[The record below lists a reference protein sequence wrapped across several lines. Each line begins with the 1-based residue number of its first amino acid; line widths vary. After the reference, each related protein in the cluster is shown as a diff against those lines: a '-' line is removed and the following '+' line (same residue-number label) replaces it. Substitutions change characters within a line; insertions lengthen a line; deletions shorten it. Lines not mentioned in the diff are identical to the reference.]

1 MATDYQ
7 AREHATQRTFVHMHN
22 LLVHRQLQQD
32 NWKKCLGPSSVP
44 QCRARL
50 RWKEIRKSTDDTNA
64 LLKCWGTT
72 KAEADL
78 DVSRLVEEG
87 VEPNPGP
94 HTTGSKPAGGTSSLT
109 DDSEDDDDDPD
120 PGGGDKSTVSTTSC
134 SSATLTSV
142 NVRGAP
148 GLWRLLTLL
157 ESEPNIAD
165 IVCVQEPCVQLSEFK
180 TVLSKFQSLGYKA
193 YLAEGENGKKA
204 TGGCITAS
212 RATIPHKLVAR
223 YAGHS
228 HQHVLLELTSL
239 LVVNSYIPPRSHI
252 QHEAR
257 QALGELLQDAK
268 ASAGGRPWMAIG
280 DYNVLPAQM
289 EAVFDLHVGSLIHK
303 ETRYN
308 SAHAT
313 STTSGAMRQRQSA
326 APKLC
331 LSRLAIA
338 SGSR

>member
-1 MATDYQ
+1 MVPFHPFWAEWPRTTKRASTPRRGLLFTCATCWSIGNYNK
-7 AREHATQRTFVHMHN
+7 H
-22 LLVHRQLQQD
+22 

-193 YLAEGENGKKA
+193 YLAEGEK
-204 TGGCITAS
+204 
-212 RATIPHKLVAR
+212 
-223 YAGHS
+223 
-228 HQHVLLELTSL
+228 
-239 LVVNSYIPPRSHI
+239 
-252 QHEAR
+252 R
-257 QALGELLQDAK
+257 QE
-268 ASAGGRPWMAIG
+268 G
-280 DYNVLPAQM
+280 DGW
-289 EAVFDLHVGSLIHK
+289 LHYS
-303 ETRYN
+303 
-308 SAHAT
+308 
-313 STTSGAMRQRQSA
+313 
-326 APKLC
+326 
-331 LSRLAIA
+331 
-338 SGSR
+338 